1 MKRIAELAVRRRWF
15 VVVGWVVFIVA
26 VQGIAGAMGGA
37 SYKDTFSLPHTET
50 ASVAKLLEDAGLNN
64 QNGAPGTVVIKSESG
79 TLTQPPAKLK
89 PALAEVCASGNH
101 VALIASPWES
111 IDCAKSDVAAP
122 GNPQLLNTA
131 RGSTT
136 ALVTI
141 TWENDY
147 YDAELFKNVFDQ
159 LKTLRSDSLQ
169 VEFTGNAFTGIG
181 QSDGSGSSVFIGF
194 AAALII
200 LALVF
205 RTVAATVLPLASA
218 VAALVSGLGVIYI
231 LSHAI
236 NVSNITPYLAELM
249 VIGVGVDY
257 ALFILTRHR
266 RNLRR
271 GMPVADSIVNA
282 LNTSGR
288 AVLFAGTTVCIAILG
303 LIALGVSFFNGM
315 AVATALAVG
324 FTMIASL
331 TLLPALL
338 AIFGLKVLPRR
349 QRAAVRAGE
358 FIDDRPV
365 GGWARWS
372 RFVAGRPAVG
382 AIVSGA
388 IMVAIALPFFSMELG
403 ASDQGSDPKSSTTRD
418 GYDLIASDFGVG
430 YNSALEAVVSGPGAS
445 DQAYL
450 QRVTKTLSAVPGID
464 PGSLGTVPLAE
475 NVAFVTFKTTTS
487 PQSEKTYEL
496 VRHLRST
503 TLPPLYDGTANH
515 IYTYGDTAIN
525 VDFAAV
531 LARKM
536 PLFIAVVVGLSFVL
550 LLIAFRSL
558 VIPLTAAVMNL
569 LAAAGSFGLVVAIFQ
584 YGWLSDSMGAG
595 PGGPIDAWIPVML
608 FAILFGLSM
617 DYQVF
622 LVSRMHEEWVH
633 TRDNKRSVTIGQGE
647 TGGIITAA
655 AAIMIAVFLGFVVS
669 PGRPIKIF
677 GTGLAAAV
685 FIDAFVLRTMLVP
698 SLMHLVGKANWYL
711 PKWLDRITPRVS
723 VEPADEAV
731 PHSVGTGSFDTDR
744 PEGEVDRPEGDTDQ
758 PEGEVDRPEGDTD
771 RPEGKVDRPEDDT
784 DRPEDDDDRPED
796 ERELAR
802 S

>member
-1 MKRIAELAVRRRWF
+1 MKRIAELAVRRRW
-15 VVVGWVVFIVA
+15 VVVIGWVIFVIA
-26 VQGIAGAMGGA
+26 AQGIAGAMGGA
-37 SYKDTFSLPHTET
+37 AYKDTFSLPHTET
-50 ASVAKLLEDAGLNN
+50 ASVADLLKDAGLDN
-64 QNGAPGTVVIKSESG
+64 QNGALGTVVLKNRTG
-79 TLTQPPAKLK
+79 AFAAPPAQLK
-89 PALAEVCASGNH
+89 PTLAKVCTSGNH
-101 VALIASPWES
+101 VALIVSPWES
-111 IDCAKSDVAAP
+111 IDCSKGAAATP
-122 GNPQLLNTA
+122 GNPGLLNSA

-141 TWENDY
+141 TWENDH
-147 YDAELFKNVFDQ
+147 YDAELFTNVYDR
-159 LKTLRSDSLQ
+159 LKALRSDSLQ
-169 VEFTGNAFTGIG
+169 VEFTGNAFAGIG
-181 QSDGSGSSVFIGF
+181 QSSGSGASVFIGF

-218 VAALVSGLGVIYI
+218 VVALVSGLGVIYI

-257 ALFILTRHR
+257 ALFIVTRHR

-271 GMPVADSIVNA
+271 GMPVAESIVNA
-282 LNTSGR
+282 INTSGR

-338 AIFGLKVLPRR
+338 SLFGLKVLPRR

-365 GGWARWS
+365 GYWARWS
-372 RFVAGRPAVG
+372 QLVARRRVVV

-388 IMVAIALPFFSMELG
+388 VMVVIALPFFSLQLG
-403 ASDQGSDPKSSTTRD
+403 ASDQGSDSKSFTTRA
-418 GYDLIASDFGVG
+418 GYDLIAADFGVG
-430 YNSALEAVVSGPGAS
+430 YNSTLEAVVSGPGAS

-464 PGSLGTVPLAE
+464 PASLGTAPLARDI
-475 NVAFVTFKTTTS
+475 AFVTFKTTTS
-487 PQSEKTYEL
+487 PQSEKTYTL

-503 TLPPLYDGTANH
+503 TLPPLYDGTPNR
-515 IYTYGDTAIN
+515 IYTFGDTAIN
-525 VDFAAV
+525 VDFASV

-536 PLFIAVVVGLSFVL
+536 PLFIAVVVGLSFLL

-569 LAAAGSFGLVVAIFQ
+569 LAAGGSFGLVVAIFQ
-584 YGWLSDSMGAG
+584 YGWVSDSMGAG

-633 TRDNKRSVTIGQGE
+633 TRDNRRSVTVGQGE

-655 AAIMIAVFLGFVVS
+655 AIIMIAVFLGFVIS

-685 FIDAFVLRTMLVP
+685 FLDAFILRTMLVP
-698 SLMHLVGKANWYL
+698 SLMHIVGTSNWYL
-711 PKWLDRITPRVS
+711 PRWLERITPRVS
-723 VEPADEAV
+723 VEPADETV
-731 PHSVGTGSFDTDR
+731 PHAAATGR
-744 PEGEVDRPEGDTDQ
+744 L
-758 PEGEVDRPEGDTD
+758 
-771 RPEGKVDRPEDDT
+771 
-784 DRPEDDDDRPED
+784 DDDRPDDDRPDDDRPDDDRPDDDRPDD

-802 S
+802 RS

>member
-1 MKRIAELAVRRRWF
+1 MKRIAELAVRRRWL
-15 VVVGWVVFIVA
+15 VVVGWVVFVIA
-26 VQGIAGAMGGA
+26 AQGIAGAMGGA

-50 ASVAKLLEDAGLNN
+50 ASVANLLEDAGLNN
-64 QNGAPGTVVIKSESG
+64 QNGALGTVVLKNRAG
-79 TLTQPPAKLK
+79 AFTTPPAQLK
-89 PALAEVCASGNH
+89 PALSKVCTSGNH
-101 VALIASPWES
+101 VALIVSPWES
-111 IDCAKSDVAAP
+111 IDCSKSDAAAP
-122 GNPQLLNTA
+122 GNPGLLNRA
-131 RGSTT
+131 HGSTT
-136 ALVTI
+136 ALVTL
-141 TWENDY
+141 TWENDH
-147 YDAELFKNVFDQ
+147 YDAELFKNVYDQ
-159 LKTLRSDSLQ
+159 LKTLRSDALQ
-169 VEFTGNAFTGIG
+169 VEFTGNAFAGIG
-181 QSDGSGSSVFIGF
+181 QSSGSGSSVFIGF

-218 VAALVSGLGVIYI
+218 VVALVSGLGVIYI

-257 ALFILTRHR
+257 ALFIVTRHR

-271 GMPVADSIVNA
+271 GMPVAESIVNA
-282 LNTSGR
+282 INTSGR

-338 AIFGLKVLPRR
+338 SLFGLKVLPRR

-365 GGWARWS
+365 GYWARWS
-372 RFVAGRPAVG
+372 QFVARRRVVV
-382 AIVSGA
+382 AIASGA
-388 IMVAIALPFFSMELG
+388 VMVVIALPFFSLELG
-403 ASDQGSDPKSSTTRD
+403 ASDQGSDAKSFTTRA
-418 GYDLIASDFGVG
+418 GYDLIAADFGVG
-430 YNSALEAVVSGPGAS
+430 YNSTLEAVVSGPGAS

-450 QRVTKTLSAVPGID
+450 QRVTKSLAAVPGVD
-464 PGSLGTVPLAE
+464 PASLGTAPLAKDI
-475 NVAFVTFKTTTS
+475 AFVTFKTTTS
-487 PQSEKTYEL
+487 PQSEKTYTL

-503 TLPPLYDGTANH
+503 TLPPLYDGTPNH
-515 IYTYGDTAIN
+515 IYTFGDTAIN
-525 VDFAAV
+525 VDFASV

-536 PLFIAVVVGLSFVL
+536 PLFIAVVVGLSFIL

-569 LAAAGSFGLVVAIFQ
+569 LAAGGSFGLVVAIFQ
-584 YGWLSDSMGAG
+584 YGWLSDAMGAG

-633 TRDNKRSVTIGQGE
+633 TRDNTRSVTIGQGE

-655 AAIMIAVFLGFVVS
+655 AIIMIAVFLGFVVS

-685 FIDAFVLRTMLVP
+685 FLDAFVLRTMLVP
-698 SLMHLVGKANWYL
+698 SVMHIVGRSNWYL
-711 PKWLDRITPRVS
+711 PRWLDRITPHVS

-731 PHSVGTGSFDTDR
+731 THATGTGIGSF
-744 PEGEVDRPEGDTDQ
+744 
-758 PEGEVDRPEGDTD
+758 
-771 RPEGKVDRPEDDT
+771 
-784 DRPEDDDDRPED
+784 DDDRPED
-796 ERELAR
+796 ERELAHR

>member
-64 QNGAPGTVVIKSESG
+64 QNGAPGTVVIKNESG
-79 TLTQPPAKLK
+79 TLTEPPPKLK

-111 IDCAKSDVAAP
+111 IDCSKSDAEAP
-122 GNPQLLNTA
+122 GNPQLLNSA

-141 TWENDY
+141 TWENDH
-147 YDAELFKNVFDQ
+147 YDAELFKNVYDQ

-372 RFVAGRPAVG
+372 RFVAGRPVVV

-430 YNSALEAVVSGPGAS
+430 YNSTLEAVVSGPGAS

-550 LLIAFRSL
+550 LLVAFRSL

-569 LAAAGSFGLVVAIFQ
+569 LAAGGSFGLVVAIFQ

-655 AAIMIAVFLGFVVS
+655 AIIMIAVFLGFVVS

-698 SLMHLVGKANWYL
+698 SLMHIVGKANWYL

-744 PEGEVDRPEGDTDQ
+744 PEGDD
-758 PEGEVDRPEGDTD
+758 DRPEGDTD
-771 RPEGKVDRPEDDT
+771 RPEDEV

>member
-15 VVVGWVVFIVA
+15 VVAGWIVFIVA

-89 PALAEVCASGNH
+89 PALAEVCSSGNH

-450 QRVTKTLSAVPGID
+450 QRVAKTLSAVPGID

-655 AAIMIAVFLGFVVS
+655 AIIMIAVFLGFVVS

-731 PHSVGTGSFDTDR
+731 PHSVGTGSF
-744 PEGEVDRPEGDTDQ
+744 EVDRPEDEVDR
-758 PEGEVDRPEGDTD
+758 PEDEVDRPEGDTD
-771 RPEGKVDRPEDDT
+771 RPEN
-784 DRPEDDDDRPED
+784 DDDRPED

>member
-1 MKRIAELAVRRRWF
+1 MKRIAELAVRRRWL
-15 VVVGWVVFIVA
+15 VVAGWVVFVIA
-26 VQGIAGAMGGA
+26 AQGIAGALGGA

-50 ASVAKLLEDAGLNN
+50 ASVANLLKDAGLNN
-64 QNGAPGTVVIKSESG
+64 QNGAPGTVVLKNRTG
-79 TLTQPPAKLK
+79 AFTAPPPRLK

-111 IDCAKSDVAAP
+111 IDCSKSDAAAP
-122 GNPQLLNTA
+122 GNPRLLNST
-131 RGSTT
+131 RDSTT
-136 ALVTI
+136 ALVVI
-141 TWENDY
+141 TWENDH
-147 YDAELFKNVFDQ
+147 YDAKLFMNVYNQ

-169 VEFTGNAFTGIG
+169 VEFTGNAFAGIG
-181 QSDGSGSSVFIGF
+181 QSSGSGSSVFIGF
-194 AAALII
+194 VAALII

-218 VAALVSGLGVIYI
+218 MVALVSGLGVIFI

-257 ALFILTRHR
+257 ALFIVTRHR

-271 GMPVADSIVNA
+271 GMPVAESIVNA
-282 LNTSGR
+282 INTSGR
-288 AVLFAGTTVCIAILG
+288 AVLFAGSTVCIAILG

-338 AIFGLKVLPRR
+338 SLFGLKVLPRR

-358 FIDDRPV
+358 FIDDRQV
-365 GGWARWS
+365 GLWASWS
-372 RFVAGRPAVG
+372 RFVAGRRIVV
-382 AIVSGA
+382 AIASGA
-388 IMVAIALPFFSMELG
+388 VMVAIALPFFSLELG
-403 ASDQGSDPKSSTTRD
+403 ASDLGSDPKSSTTRV

-430 YNSALEAVVSGPGAS
+430 YNSTLEAVVSGPGAS
-445 DQAYL
+445 DKAYL
-450 QRVTKTLSAVPGID
+450 QRVTTTLSAVPGVD
-464 PGSLGTVPLAE
+464 PSSLGTTPLAK
-475 NVAFVTFKTTTS
+475 NIAFVTFKTTTS
-487 PQSEKTYEL
+487 PQSEKTYTL

-503 TLPPLYDGTANH
+503 TLPPLYDGTANR

-525 VDFAAV
+525 VDFATV
-531 LARKM
+531 LGRKM
-536 PLFIAVVVGLSFVL
+536 PLFIAVVVGLSFIL
-550 LLIAFRSL
+550 LLIAFRSV

-569 LAAAGSFGLVVAIFQ
+569 LAAGGSFGLVVAIFQ

-595 PGGPIDAWIPVML
+595 PGGPIDAWAPVML

-633 TRDNKRSVTIGQGE
+633 TRDNKRSVTVGQSE

-655 AAIMIAVFLGFVVS
+655 AIIMIAVFLGFVVS

-685 FIDAFVLRTMLVP
+685 FLDAFVLRTMLVP

-711 PKWLDRITPRVS
+711 PKWLERITPRVS
-723 VEPADEAV
+723 VEPADETVTLGA
-731 PHSVGTGSFDTDR
+731 GTGSF
-744 PEGEVDRPEGDTDQ
+744 
-758 PEGEVDRPEGDTD
+758 
-771 RPEGKVDRPEDDT
+771 
-784 DRPEDDDDRPED
+784 DDDRPED
-796 ERELAR
+796 ERELTH